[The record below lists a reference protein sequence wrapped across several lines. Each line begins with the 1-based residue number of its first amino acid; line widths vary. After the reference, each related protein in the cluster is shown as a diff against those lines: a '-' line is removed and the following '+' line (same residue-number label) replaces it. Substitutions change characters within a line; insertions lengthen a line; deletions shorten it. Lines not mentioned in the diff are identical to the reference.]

1 METSSI
7 LGRQV
12 EGFALTLCSCTN
24 CSDALSAIELLKTV
38 VRFLDPRPKNPDRTM
53 THPEEARIEKCG
65 SIMVSLDI
73 THPVLAR
80 DSVSLG
86 LDWQIGVA
94 GFTYDAKSNSVRI
107 SQTNSPLG
115 ETTEEIVDGLVRL
128 AEITAPALGATYGT
142 VEIASAK
149 TMPRRVRTFRDIKY
163 WCFANVFSKVL
174 QKAPEDFFNDV
185 PCWGKKILS
194 DESHLLT
201 SSQSFADW
209 YFSPPK
215 PLARYLTTHAPSI
228 KLFRQTAESE

>member
-1 METSSI
+1 M
-7 LGRQV
+7 
-12 EGFALTLCSCTN
+12 
-24 CSDALSAIELLKTV
+24 AIEVLKRV

-53 THPEEARIEKCG
+53 AHPEKARIERCG
-65 SIMVSLDI
+65 SIMVRLSI

-86 LDWQIGVA
+86 LDWQLGVA

-107 SQTNSPLG
+107 RQTNSPQG
-115 ETTEEIVDGLVRL
+115 ETTEELVNGLVRL
-128 AEITAPALGATYGT
+128 AEIIAPAIGATYGT
-142 VEIASAK
+142 VEIAAAK
-149 TMPRRVRTFRDIKY
+149 NMPRRVRTFRDIKY
-163 WCFANVFSKVL
+163 WCFANVFSKAL
-174 QKAPEDFFNDV
+174 IQNAPEYFFNEV